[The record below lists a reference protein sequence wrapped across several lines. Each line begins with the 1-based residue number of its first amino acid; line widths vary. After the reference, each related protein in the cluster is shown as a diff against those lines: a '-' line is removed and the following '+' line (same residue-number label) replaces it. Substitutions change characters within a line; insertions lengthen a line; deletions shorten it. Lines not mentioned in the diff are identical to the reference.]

1 MRTFIAVDVSTG
13 AIARLQNE
21 IMVAGW
27 SPKDIKPV
35 EASNFH
41 FTLIFLG
48 EKSDNDVD
56 SIKAKMAQV
65 QFEPF
70 PLTYTGVGAFP
81 KPANP
86 VGPLGCADQRIAA
99 RGRREIVAAAACV
112 RVEIE
117 EGLLL
122 ALHRAEERAEQDVFE
137 DVGEVAR
144 VKRVA
149 VIHAPAWPCG
159 GTGTFTTTLRTSTG
173 WRPGCKQG
181 MCPSGG
187 KKTAMSPGP
196 TRNHEPNSNGA

>member
-81 KPANP
+81 KPASSRVVW
-86 VGPLGCADQRIAA
+86 VGVDQVGGEKLTALANDVVAKMAELGFSADKPFSPHLTIFRA
-99 RGRREIVAAAACV
+99 RGRPFQTIDISAKYQGRTFGSDLID
-112 RVEIE
+112 RVH
-117 EGLLL
+117 LKKSDL
-122 ALHRAEERAEQDVFE
+122 A
-137 DVGEVAR
+137 
-144 VKRVA
+144 
-149 VIHAPAWPCG
+149 
-159 GTGTFTTTLRTSTG
+159 
-173 WRPGCKQG
+173 
-181 MCPSGG
+181 PSGPVYSNIYTVEA
-187 KKTAMSPGP
+187 KK
-196 TRNHEPNSNGA
+196 